1 MSNPGGIRETL
12 GNRFKQLWERV
23 AGGNP
28 VGSDA
33 GSFGPVKL
41 PAAQTRTAQEIPLS
55 GIVDGSVPE
64 TVESRQ
70 AALAAAARE
79 ARSRP
84 GFKGVF
90 DGEAP
95 ATGTHG
101 GERPAPSAA
110 PAITA
115 QNYNLAT
122 GVTAPEGGASF
133 TPLRASVRRL

>member
-23 AGGNP
+23 AGGDS
-28 VGSDA
+28 VRSDA

-41 PAAQTRTAQEIPLS
+41 PAAQARTAQEIPLS
-55 GIVDGSVPE
+55 GMVDGSVPE

-70 AALAAAARE
+70 AALAEAARQ
-79 ARSRP
+79 AKGRP
-84 GFKGVF
+84 GFSGVV
-90 DGEAP
+90 GWGAP
-95 ATGTHG
+95 DAGTPG
-101 GERPAPSAA
+101 GERPAPLAA

-115 QNYNLAT
+115 PNYNLAT